1 MVAKENMN
9 NRIVVDIGN
18 TRISCGVFL
27 DGKIV
32 DLSHHLL
39 SNTQKAATDIAADAD
54 AMHIT
59 EIALC
64 SVVPSVSRSLLD
76 FLEVHHRKIF
86 QITEE
91 TQTVITGTYDSL
103 GADRIAN
110 IVAARAL
117 YLKKES
123 AIVIDCGTAT
133 TLTAVSDVGRFLGG
147 LITLGLGNTFRA
159 LHQST
164 EQLPEL
170 EAYNNGQPPMP
181 LAFDTTNAITSG
193 CIHAQVG
200 TIEHWIKLARHEL
213 GSKTTVVAT
222 GGYASVIAPL
232 TKAFDHIDPNLTLH
246 GINFIAEAAMDQV
259 DQA

>member
-1 MVAKENMN
+1 MN

-39 SNTQKAATDIAADAD
+39 SNTQKAATDIATDAD
-54 AMHIT
+54 SMHIA
-59 EIALC
+59 EITVC
-64 SVVPSVSRSLLD
+64 SVVPSVSRSLIE
-76 FLEVHHRKIF
+76 FLTTHKRKVF

-91 TQTVITGTYDSL
+91 TQTVISGTYDSL

-110 IVAARAL
+110 IVAAREL

-133 TLTAVSDVGRFLGG
+133 TLTAVSSSGRFLGG
-147 LITLGLGNTFRA
+147 MITLGLGNTFRA

-170 EAYNNGQPPMP
+170 EASNNGQPPVA

-193 CIHAQVG
+193 CIYAQVG
-200 TIEHWIKLARHEL
+200 TIEHWLKIARQEL
-213 GSKTTVVAT
+213 GSKTTIVAT
-222 GGYASVIAPL
+222 GGYAGMIAPL
-232 TKAFDHIDPNLTLH
+232 TKAFDHIDQDLTLH
-246 GINFIAEAAMDQV
+246 GINFIAEAAMDRADQV
-259 DQA
+259 

>member
-1 MVAKENMN
+1 MK

-18 TRISCGVFL
+18 TRISCGIFV
-27 DGKIV
+27 DGKIA

-39 SNTQKAATDIAADAD
+39 SNTQKAAADIATDAD
-54 AMHIT
+54 SMHIA
-59 EIALC
+59 EIAIC
-64 SVVPSVSRSLLD
+64 SVVPSVSRSLIE
-76 FLEVHHRKIF
+76 FLEIHNRKLF
-86 QITEE
+86 MVTEE
-91 TQTVITGTYDSL
+91 TQTLITGTYDSL

-110 IVAARAL
+110 IAAARAL
-117 YLKKES
+117 YLKKDS

-133 TLTAVSDVGRFLGG
+133 TLTAVSDGGRFLGG
-147 LITLGLGNTFRA
+147 LITLGLGKTFKS

-170 EAYNNGQPPMP
+170 EASNNGQPPMA

-193 CIHAQVG
+193 CIYAQVG
-200 TIEHWIKLARHEL
+200 IIEHWLKVARQEL

-222 GGYASVIAPL
+222 GGYSSLIAPL
-232 TKAFDHIDPNLTLH
+232 TKAFDYVAPDLALH
-246 GINFIAEAAMDQV
+246 GINLIAEAAMDLV